1 LESLGYLW
9 KHTGDLTY
17 LELALRNVQACLNT
31 KQVNGTG
38 LAYSWSYLL
47 RYLFWAEEAQFLKD
61 EV

>member
-1 LESLGYLW
+1 
-9 KHTGDLTY
+9 

-38 LAYSWSYLL
+38 LAYSWRYLL